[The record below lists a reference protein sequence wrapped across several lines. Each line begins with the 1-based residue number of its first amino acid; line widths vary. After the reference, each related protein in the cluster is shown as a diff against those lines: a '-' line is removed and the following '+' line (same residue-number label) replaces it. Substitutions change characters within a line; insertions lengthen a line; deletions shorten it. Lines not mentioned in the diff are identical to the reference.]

1 MLIKRSEVP
10 KEATWKLED
19 MIKSDEAW
27 EELFAQAKEKLEGY
41 RAFKGHL
48 GQSADMVY
56 DCLRFDDE
64 ASQMT
69 ELLYV
74 YARMRSDQDTG
85 DQ

>member
-41 RAFKGHL
+41 RAF
-48 GQSADMVY
+48 
-56 DCLRFDDE
+56 
-64 ASQMT
+64 
-69 ELLYV
+69 
-74 YARMRSDQDTG
+74 
-85 DQ
+85 